1 MVQRKFLLPAALG
14 LLWATPVLAHHSIT
28 SEFDPN
34 KTFILKGTITKTE
47 WVNPHVYLHVD
58 VQDEN
63 GKVVNWALETYPP
76 VVLRR
81 GGVTRDLLKEGQVVT
96 IVAFPPKDGTKSLAY
111 LKEITFPD
119 GHSVEIWIGDPKD
132 YK

>member
-1 MVQRKFLLPAALG
+1 MASNRMVLSMALG
-14 LLWATPVLAHHSIT
+14 LCLAAPVFAHHSIT
-28 SEFDPN
+28 AEFDPS
-34 KTFILKGTITKTE
+34 KTFILKGTITKVE
-47 WVNPHVYLHVD
+47 WVNPHVYLHLD
-58 VQDEN
+58 VQDDN
-63 GKVVNWALETYPP
+63 GRVVNWALETYPP
-76 VVLRR
+76 AVLRR
-81 GGVTRDLLKEGQVVT
+81 GGIVRENLKEGQIVS